1 MKIKKEIFIQ
11 LIDKLVEVNTQ
22 LNQLDAMGIDLCS
35 SILIKSYQAIT
46 NFLLE
51 TAFGKNACSAIYGF
65 INTEI
70 ACTFKTIDELYDFV
84 SDEYV
89 EYISDDALPID
100 VLMKKLDN
108 SPMIQSFH
116 KFITDFYDS
125 KSQNS
130 EGK

>member
-1 MKIKKEIFIQ
+1 MKLKKEIFV
-11 LIDKLVEVNTQ
+11 KLVEHLSEVNNQ
-22 LNQLDAMGIDLCS
+22 LAQLDAMGIDLYS
-35 SILIKSYQAIT
+35 SILIDGYKTVT
-46 NFLLE
+46 NLLME
-51 TAFGKNACSAIYGF
+51 TAFGKNAYSAISIF
-65 INTEI
+65 IRDDS
-70 ACTFKTIDELYDFV
+70 ASPFKTIDELYDFV

-108 SPMIQSFH
+108 SPMIRSFH
-116 KFITDFYDS
+116 KFINDFYDT

>member
-1 MKIKKEIFIQ
+1 MKIKKEIFIK
-11 LIDKLVEVNTQ
+11 LVDKLGEVNTQ
-22 LNQLDAMGIDLCS
+22 LTQLDAMGIDLYS
-35 SILIKSYQAIT
+35 SILIESYKTIT
-46 NFLLE
+46 NLLLE
-51 TAFGKNACSAIYGF
+51 TAFGKNAYNAVSVFVNTDSASP
-65 INTEI
+65 
-70 ACTFKTIDELYDFV
+70 FKTIDELYDFV

-100 VLMKKLDN
+100 VLIKKLDN

-125 KSQNS
+125 KSQDS